1 MSGLEKEW
9 ERVLTSDKQRNK
21 QILKIKLWNGS
32 NKHTFPTPE
41 MSLDKS
47 EESRSGQDKKKKI
60 KIDGVKAQEN
70 TGKGEAEIIVQAI
83 HVSIPTKYTPVHYD
97 LWTKSSSTTIL

>member
-47 EESRSGQDKKKKI
+47 EESRSGQDKKKKSRSMGL
-60 KIDGVKAQEN
+60 KPRRTQVKE
-70 TGKGEAEIIVQAI
+70 KL
-83 HVSIPTKYTPVHYD
+83 K
-97 LWTKSSSTTIL
+97 